1 MSNELPP
8 LPKPRVPAVIATAEN
23 TESVRKGYEMGG
35 YEKSPPLFDEK
46 QVLAYGRARERAAYE
61 RAAHLV
67 STYKVPI
74 GNSAAGE
81 MACEWTMEA
90 LAEIRDAIRALGAD
104 K

>member
-1 MSNELPP
+1 MSNELLP
-8 LPKPRVPAVIATAEN
+8 LPDYDLLFQGVPHYAVDKMRE
-23 TESVRKGYEMGG
+23 
-35 YEKSPPLFDEK
+35 
-46 QVLAYGRARERAAYE
+46 YGRACERAAYE